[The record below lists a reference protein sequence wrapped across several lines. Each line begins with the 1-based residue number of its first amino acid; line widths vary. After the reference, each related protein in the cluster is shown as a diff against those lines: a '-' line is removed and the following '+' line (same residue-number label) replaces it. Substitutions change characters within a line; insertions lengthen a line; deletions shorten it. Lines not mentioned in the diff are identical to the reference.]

1 MLHPVLIEVI
11 PEGIL
16 AGIRVVQIDTVE
28 ALGNDPVDGGSIVSG
43 RYVGIPTSS
52 VDDDVLPVRSPP
64 LYDSLF
70 GIVIT
75 VVKCQP

>member
-43 RYVGIPTSS
+43 RYVGIPASS
-52 VDDDVLPVRSPP
+52 VDAAK
-64 LYDSLF
+64 
-70 GIVIT
+70 GM
-75 VVKCQP
+75 